1 MKATPSPSTV
11 KSAARSLQVL
21 EHFEQIQ
28 RPATLVEIAQAMDW
42 PVSSASMLL
51 RTLCQMGY
59 LNRDPETHAF
69 APTMRLPLLGGWI
82 RAGHAGGHALATLV
96 AQAQAATGLSAVLS
110 TRHALDVQYIY
121 VSRATARGF
130 ASRRPSAGTLR
141 PVCLCAAGYMM
152 LAGEQDER
160 IALVAR
166 HAAALLK
173 RRIPLD
179 ELMAGVASARL
190 TGYAWQA
197 DTNTPGIGDV
207 AVRLQEDDP
216 FGQPLVLSV
225 GAASDVVRTDH
236 ARLGRVLR
244 DLVARFSASLPPAAG
259 GSRPADAP

>member
-1 MKATPSPSTV
+1 MPAPPSV

-28 RPATLVEIAQAMDW
+28 RPATLVEIAQAMGW

-82 RAGHAGGHALATLV
+82 RAGRADGHALATLV

-110 TRHALDVQYIY
+110 TRHGLDVQYIY
-121 VSRATARGF
+121 VSRAAARGF

-152 LAGEQDER
+152 LAAEDDER

-166 HAAALLK
+166 HAAAVLK

-179 ELMAGVASARL
+179 PLMAGVNAARL
-190 TGYAWQA
+190 AGYAWQA

-225 GAASDVVRTDH
+225 GAASEVVRTDH
-236 ARLGRVLR
+236 AHLGRALR
-244 DLVARFSASLPPAAG
+244 SLVARFSAALPAVAAAPAA
-259 GSRPADAP
+259 PDVL